1 MLEARA
7 IRSGYGDVE
16 ILKGVD
22 FAVGD
27 EVFAVLGA
35 NGAGKTTL
43 LATIAGLLPL
53 MSGELVLD
61 GEQIS
66 GLPPWV
72 TAAKGLA
79 YVPQEHGV
87 FGDLTV
93 VENLNVGGMVG
104 RSRSRK
110 DRIDEVLT
118 TFPALAQ
125 VRHQPARTLSGGESR
140 MVAAGRALMQE
151 PRILLLDEPTAGLAP
166 LYVNLF
172 FEAIAQIRATRRLSI
187 LIAEQNASKV
197 LEVADRVLILS
208 LGTATETVGARD
220 ITTTRLREAYQIDH
234 PEHRRRFGSDRMTS
248 TRKEH

>member
-1 MLEARA
+1 MLEAKA
-7 IRSGYGDVE
+7 VRSGYGDIE
-16 ILKGVD
+16 ILKGIDFTVD
-22 FAVGD
+22 D

-53 MSGELVLD
+53 MSGELTLD
-61 GEQIS
+61 GESIS
-66 GLPPWV
+66 GLPPWE

-79 YVPQEHGV
+79 YVPQERGV

-93 VENLNVGGMVG
+93 LENLNIGGMVG
-104 RSRSRK
+104 RSRPRRE
-110 DRIDEVLT
+110 RIDEVLT
-118 TFPALAQ
+118 IFPALVD
-125 VRHQPARTLSGGESR
+125 VRNQPARTLSGGETR

-166 LYVNLF
+166 MYVDLF
-172 FEAIAQIRATRRLSI
+172 FGAIARIRMVRRLSI

-197 LEVADRVLILS
+197 LQVSDRVVILS
-208 LGTATETVGARD
+208 LGAATEIARAAD
-220 ITTTRLREAYQIDH
+220 ITTAHLREAYQIDH
-234 PEHRRRFGSDRMTS
+234 PEHRRRFGSDRTAS

>member
-1 MLEARA
+1 MLEAKA

-43 LATIAGLLPL
+43 LATIAGLLPV
-53 MSGELVLD
+53 MSGELLLD
-61 GEQIS
+61 GEPIG

-79 YVPQEHGV
+79 YVPQERGV
-87 FGDLTV
+87 FRDLTV
-93 VENLNVGGMVG
+93 LENLNVGGMVG

-110 DRIDEVLT
+110 ERIDEVLT

-140 MVAAGRALMQE
+140 MLAAGRALMQE

-166 LYVNLF
+166 MYVDLF
-172 FEAIAQIRATRRLSI
+172 YEAIASIRAARRLSI

-197 LEVADRVLILS
+197 LEVADRVVVLS
-208 LGTATETVGARD
+208 LGTPTEAVDAVD
-220 ITTTRLREAYQIDH
+220 VTTDRLRAAYQIDH
-234 PEHRRRFGSDRMTS
+234 PDQRRRSAGPAT
-248 TRKEH
+248 

>member
-1 MLEARA
+1 MLEARS

-16 ILKGVD
+16 VLKGVD

-53 MSGELVLD
+53 MSGELLLD
-61 GEQIS
+61 GESIG

-79 YVPQEHGV
+79 YVPQERGV

-93 VENLNVGGMVG
+93 LENLNVGGMVG
-104 RSRSRK
+104 RTRPRR
-110 DRIDEVLT
+110 DRIEEVLA
-118 TFPALAQ
+118 TFPALVA

-140 MVAAGRALMQE
+140 MLAAGRALMQE

-166 LYVNLF
+166 MYVDLF
-172 FEAIAQIRATRRLSI
+172 FDAIARIRAARGLSL

-197 LEVADRVLILS
+197 LEVADRVVVLS
-208 LGTATETVGARD
+208 LGVPTEIVDARD
-220 ITTTRLREAYQIDH
+220 VTTERLREAYQIDH
-234 PEHRRRFGSDRMTS
+234 PDSVDGRLTG
-248 TRKEH
+248 